1 MKSKIICHM
10 ISSVDGRLW
19 IERFSPLY
27 GENVPA
33 NYSTDLY
40 LQKNIEQKADA
51 WIVGKTSVQ
60 ELAFPGTL
68 DFSKEAPTTNFETYA
83 ADRKTKK
90 AVVVFDSK
98 GSIDFTSNT
107 IMEDELI
114 VVLGETVSDKYLAYL
129 RERNIS
135 YLFAG
140 AQGKDL
146 NLALKILSETFGLN
160 IFTLVGGG
168 TINGAFLKAGLID
181 ELLLQL
187 YPGVDGLAGVPA
199 IFEYHGKAEELPA
212 KGQQLE
218 LLDIEKKEHGIV
230 YLRYRFHKA

>member
-27 GENVPA
+27 GNNAPTS
-33 NYSTDLY
+33 YSTDLY
-40 LQKNIEQKADA
+40 LQKNIEQEADA
-51 WIVGKTSVQ
+51 WIVGRTSVQ
-60 ELAFPGTL
+60 ELAFSGTL
-68 DFSKEAPTTNFETYA
+68 DFSKESPTKNFETYKA
-83 ADRKTKK
+83 NQETTG

-98 GSIDFTSNT
+98 GVTEFTSNK
-107 IMEDELI
+107 IMDANII
-114 VVLGETVSDKYLAYL
+114 VVLGKTVSDKYLTFFKD
-129 RERNIS
+129 RNIS

-140 AQGKDL
+140 TDGYDL
-146 NLALKILSETFGLN
+146 NLALKILSESFGLN
-160 IFTLVGGG
+160 TFTLVGGG

-187 YPGVDGLAGVPA
+187 YPGVDGLAGVPS

-230 YLRYRFHKA
+230 YLRYRFHKV